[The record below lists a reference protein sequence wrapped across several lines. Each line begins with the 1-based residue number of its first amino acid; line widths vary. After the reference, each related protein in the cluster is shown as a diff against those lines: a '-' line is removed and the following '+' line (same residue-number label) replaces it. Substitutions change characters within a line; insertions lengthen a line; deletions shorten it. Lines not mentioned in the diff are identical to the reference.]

1 MTKFKLYSI
10 FLVFLLLS
18 CKKKDTST
26 DTGSNLGSFNFTAA
40 ELAILPYPTT
50 DTVVFKSSTGDSI
63 IFKYQGRKSI
73 MDTDFQ
79 YPGNPEGTKGN
90 YYLTEENSSGFSS
103 ANADYLIFNLHFS
116 DPFKEKSGIKYFDM
130 GVVVENSGNCSW
142 ITEFRFNA
150 DSIIS
155 YLPGTGFTAG
165 GYVNAVYTKM
175 KLGPHE
181 FQNVYQ
187 LIGPSFTHYCPVYLS
202 AVYYTKAEGIV
213 GFTKNTGKS
222 WYLVVPD

>member
-1 MTKFKLYSI
+1 MTKSPLI
-10 FLVFLLLS
+10 LVLS
-18 CKKKDTST
+18 LCLFTACKKKDTTT
-26 DTGSNLGSFNFTAA
+26 DTGSKLGSFNFTAA

-50 DTVVFKSSTGDSI
+50 DTLVFKSSTGDSI

-73 MDTDFQ
+73 MATDWQ

-103 ANADYLIFNLHFS
+103 ANSDYLIFNLHFS

-165 GYVNAVYTKM
+165 GYVNAVYNKM

-181 FQNVYQ
+181 FQNVYE
-187 LIGPSFTHYCPVYLS
+187 LIGPSFTHYCPIYLS
-202 AVYYTKAEGIV
+202 AVYYTRAEGIV